1 MKFTASAAASP
12 TTGGTAVVSDNGTQ
26 TIKSGGNWFSGY
38 TQVSA
43 TFSYSATVANSNY
56 VFKGWS
62 TSATANSG
70 TTTNPMSLT
79 YYGTGG
85 RLGTVNVDSD
95 TQYAI
100 FARLTADQ
108 TSLSFD
114 KKNVKSGWGNE
125 QSVSVT
131 YVHVGT
137 MTATITGDHK
147 DDFSFKNNESSQSTT
162 VVSNNTNTETSSTVT
177 VYFNPQC
184 DGTRTATLTFSG
196 NGLTKT
202 VSLSGTGDLNVQTLS
217 WDNENAIVLNML
229 KGATQDISATSKS
242 GENATGLKVSYSS
255 DNTNVLKVD
264 ANGKLTAIAVGS
276 ATITASQAGEE
287 CTYKAAANIT
297 KKFNVKSKD
306 TPIFTPNGFS
316 EGTTNALKVDDE
328 VTLDVS
334 YVSDGLDGDFKASAT
349 KVNNQDVLKITRNG
363 NTITI
368 KALREGTSTATF
380 TQTEN
385 ASIFG
390 ATKSYTF
397 SVTKVDNTLS
407 VKGNNYTRYVEE
419 DDDLTPFVTKNSD
432 GTIHAS
438 STAAGIAHY
447 DITND
452 KIVIDNSSNAS
463 FKTTTVTIKIW
474 QDATI
479 KYAGITEANAK
490 TITLTVNKYPTS
502 FSGSNYNLKVDDTQT
517 ADYVYTNTSAAQPT
531 ANSSDDFYY
540 TIDEVNFT
548 KVEKNKGNDLVTF
561 DPATKKITACNAGS
575 AKITLHQEETYIHT
589 GATKSFNVTVTKYD
603 NSLSCSW
610 GSWSKDMY
618 VDSEVA
624 TTISA
629 TANPST
635 PIVKVIKG
643 DSIAEFKNNKIKT
656 NCNLGV
662 AKWEITQAET
672 YKYKEATPQT
682 LTVNVKKESDGNCE
696 VTLYESTPD
705 IEASKIGEL
714 PLGGVVG
721 VKLYFSM
728 KKKFAGANA
737 NLSLYNSKTGKWSD
751 ETVTAKS
758 VLYYDNQTRDLA
770 DENGEYHIT
779 KIKFGSQQDGLG
791 TDDPY
796 INNIKVTCQKYF
808 NLQDEKK
815 KNISNLE
822 MTNYVGGN
830 STTATFYVNYST
842 CADVI
847 KIKSNNAHVTVSPT
861 SINTSENHF
870 GRQEI
875 TLTYA
880 SDAEEDI
887 NAVITAYTQYENQT
901 LNVHAATVKIPQ
913 ELTWSEDFE
922 GDEITLPLTFACNDA
937 ATASTNLPVKYS
949 TADDKIIQIAADSLS
964 FSIIGTGVTT
974 LTATQAG
981 NDQYQA
987 VSGTKTITA
996 SSKKVQVISWSQNLN
1011 RAQNTGDEITL
1022 KAQVKVFTNIANNEL
1037 EYSAERTKLIKYTC
1051 PANNNVIE
1059 ITKDSAIRVIGF
1071 GTTTITAKVDGNDE
1085 YEASAAVVM
1094 PVRIREKKTGDCEAS
1109 LAFYQGAEIEFVQ
1122 TNTSIY
1128 GSIARPEITQTVDV
1142 SDLAGEPDS
1151 LTFDVRGV
1159 ADDKG
1164 NFEGDIEVY
1173 ESTDGGK
1180 TFSGKKGAVTGAQNA
1195 IKTSDKIALSK
1206 NVTTLKFVRPQGGR
1220 GYHYVGN
1227 IQITSK
1233 PFIRMAKNASTTVN
1247 VGYNIALGA
1256 VKKQKINIEYSSA
1269 KGNLNVTT
1277 APQGSAGLT
1286 VENQID
1292 VECGVVVTYPLD
1304 ITVAPTSS
1312 GSWSNTITI
1321 TDPKQPTLKL
1331 DITLTAT
1338 VAKGSQEIVWNPE
1351 QNITTI
1357 QAPILNAYATSEL
1370 DVSYKVTD
1378 GGDVASIV
1386 NGQVVIAKD
1395 GEFTITVTQGGNNDY
1410 NAAED
1415 LVKTFTVSKAT
1426 PTLEW
1431 AKAPQELACNASS
1444 TIYEAQS
1451 TSDEGAI
1458 TYAITAGKDYAT
1470 IDATTGELTIRQFG
1484 KEITIQASQAQ
1495 SIKFNAPDPITV
1507 DVTIAALPDE
1517 NTFTNNVGDN
1527 DWNNPANWEIG
1538 FTPMGENPNVVI
1550 NGDLDVEGDEPL
1562 SVGGLTIKT
1571 GATVTIKDGAT
1582 LVVDGES
1589 QARETYGNIV
1599 VEAGGKLNLNGG
1611 EVNVNDFTLYSGYG
1625 ADKQPKSGQV
1635 INADKIYANDSVRFI
1650 LDITPEQTVAEA
1662 WYDITVPFPVNA
1674 LTGVTRFENGE
1685 WKELT
1690 YDTHYGFMDYHEDVR
1705 ARGQNGWKWYRGIL
1719 KPGVLYSFA
1728 TDATINRY
1736 CFTMAKGST
1745 INTDLEHQLQA
1756 TQGQGE
1762 VKHKGWNG
1770 IGNGTMT
1777 YAKLEGEYLVQML
1790 SHDNDEPVYK
1800 TVEGSEHSFAVGAAY
1815 FVQVGENCALEMS
1828 AETNASNPL
1837 RAPQRSAESE
1847 SSKRISVTLAANGHE
1862 CDNFFV
1868 TCDDDASDTYTIGKD
1883 LTKMGKVSGTKIAR
1897 MWTNAKGGNLCAV
1910 HKTYNGNE
1918 AIIPLSFYAP
1928 KNGEYTLSLNNYP
1941 EEDVYLTRNGI
1952 IVWDLNMSE
1961 YTFDLNAGTDSS
1973 YALQVVRRV
1982 QNTATGVDNAT
1993 DNDNRGT
2000 IFAEKMI
2007 VNGQLF
2013 ILRDGILYDAQGK
2026 KVKTR

>member
-1 MKFTASAAASP
+1 MKQIFTTFKQIITKPLLVACALLAMSGNAWGALGDWNGTYTVTMKSDPSTGGYVSASNDFSGKMTETTSTGRTGTKGLTQTGTATAYLYASAKD
-12 TTGGTAVVSDNGTQ
+12 G
-26 TIKSGGNWFSGY
+26 
-38 TQVSA
+38 
-43 TFSYSATVANSNY
+43 Y
-56 VFKGWS
+56 VFKGWATKAATNDVESTDNPYGKTSPSMNRLS
-62 TSATANSG
+62 TSK
-70 TTTNPMSLT
+70 
-79 YYGTGG
+79 
-85 RLGTVNVDSD
+85 SD
-95 TQYAI
+95 TRYAI
-100 FARLTADQ
+100 FAKLTAEN
-108 TSLSFD
+108 SMSFGS
-114 KKNVKSGWGNE
+114 KSVDDGWGNSE
-125 QSVSVT
+125 SVT
-131 YVHVGT
+131 VYYVHVGDL
-137 MTATITGDHK
+137 TAKITGTNAS
-147 DDFSFKNNESSQSTT
+147 DFSFSNSSLSQSKT
-162 VVSNNTNTETSSTVT
+162 VVSGNTNSETSSPVT
-177 VYFNPQC
+177 VYFNPSC
-184 DGTRTATLTFSG
+184 SGTRTATLTFSG

-202 VSLSGTGDLNVQTLS
+202 VTLTGTGTLQTQSLSWN
-217 WDNENAIVLNML
+217 NESNIETSML
-229 KGATQDISATSKS
+229 KGSTQTISATSTE
-242 GENATGLKVSYSS
+242 GAITYSS
-255 DNTNVLKVD
+255 DATSVMSVNATTGVLT
-264 ANGKLTAIAVGS
+264 ANGLGTAV
-276 ATITASQAGEE
+276 ITA
-287 CTYKAAANIT
+287 TAAATCKYDKVSIT
-297 KKFNVKSKD
+297 KTFTVKSKD
-306 TPIFTPNGFS
+306 TPYFTPNGFS
-316 EGTTNALKVDDE
+316 EGSTCSLKVGDK
-328 VTLDVS
+328 VTMTVS
-334 YVSDGLDGDFKASAT
+334 NVSEGLTGDFKATAT
-349 KVNNQDVLKITRNG
+349 KSNGLDVLSFNRSG

-368 KALREGTSTATF
+368 EAINAGNSTATF

-385 ASIFG
+385 STIFG
-390 ATKSYTF
+390 ATKSYSF
-397 SVTKVDNTLS
+397 SVSKHETKFT
-407 VKGNNYTRYVEE
+407 
-419 DDDLTPFVTKNSD
+419 
-432 GTIHAS
+432 
-438 STAAGIAHY
+438 
-447 DITND
+447 
-452 KIVIDNSSNAS
+452 
-463 FKTTTVTIKIW
+463 
-474 QDATI
+474 
-479 KYAGITEANAK
+479 
-490 TITLTVNKYPTS
+490 
-502 FSGSNYNLKVDDTQT
+502 GSAYNNLKVDETQIANYT
-517 ADYVYTNTSAAQPT
+517 YTNTSAAQPT
-531 ANSSDDFYY
+531 ASDKDDFYY
-540 TIDEVNFT
+540 TIDDVNFT

-561 DPATKKITACNAGS
+561 DPATKKITACNAGT
-575 AKITLHQEETYIHT
+575 AKITLHQKETYKYT
-589 GATKSFNVTVTKYD
+589 GATTSFDVTVSKYD

-618 VDSEVA
+618 VDSEAGV
-624 TTISA
+624 TFSS
-629 TANPST
+629 NNSST
-635 PIVKVIKG
+635 PIDVKVAQG
-643 DSIAEFKNNKIKT
+643 DTIAEYTGNKIKS

-662 AKWEITQAET
+662 AKWTISQDET
-672 YKYKEATPQT
+672 YKYKAPTAKT

-696 VTLYESTPD
+696 VTLYEYSSD
-705 IEASKIGEL
+705 KDVAASKIGEL
-714 PLGGVVG
+714 PMGGVAG
-721 VKLYFSM
+721 VKLYYSM
-728 KKKFAGANA
+728 KVNGAGANA
-737 NLSLYNSKTGKWSD
+737 NLSLYNSKAGKWEDHTITAQNTALYNFWNYD
-751 ETVTAKS
+751 EQS
-758 VLYYDNQTRDLA
+758 RDLA

-808 NLQDEKK
+808 NLQDDKK
-815 KNISNLE
+815 KNISNIE

-842 CADVI
+842 CADEI

-861 SINTSENHF
+861 SINTSDNHF

-1180 TFSGKKGAVTGAQNA
+1180 TYSTTKKGAVKGVKDT
-1195 IKTSDKIALSK
+1195 IITSDKIALSK

-1247 VGYNIALGA
+1247 VGNNIALGA

-1292 VECGVVVTYPLD
+1292 VECGVVVTYTLD

-1338 VAKGSQEIVWNPE
+1338 VAKGSQEIVWNPA

-1357 QAPILNAYATSEL
+1357 QAPILNAYATSGLE
-1370 DVSYKVTD
+1370 VSYEVTD
-1378 GGDVASIV
+1378 GDDVASIV

-1431 AKAPQELACNASS
+1431 ANAPQELACNASG

-1458 TYAITAGKDYAT
+1458 TYAITAGSDYAT
-1470 IDATTGELTIRQFG
+1470 IDATTGKLTIRQFG

-1517 NTFTNNVGDN
+1517 NSFTNNAGDN

-1562 SVGGLTIKT
+1562 SVGGLTIQT

-1837 RAPQRSAESE
+1837 RAPQRRAESE

-2026 KVKTR
+2026 KVETR

>member
-1 MKFTASAAASP
+1 MMKQFFNISNKSSLTLRTSLLSKTILTLLTALTFSGNAWAWNGTYTVTMKSDPSTGGYVSASNDFSGKKTETTSQGRTGNKGLFESGTATAYLYASAND
-12 TTGGTAVVSDNGTQ
+12 G
-26 TIKSGGNWFSGY
+26 
-38 TQVSA
+38 
-43 TFSYSATVANSNY
+43 Y
-56 VFKGWS
+56 VFKGWATKAATNDVESTNNPYGKTSPSMNRLS
-62 TSATANSG
+62 TSKN
-70 TTTNPMSLT
+70 
-79 YYGTGG
+79 
-85 RLGTVNVDSD
+85 D
-95 TQYAI
+95 TRYAI
-100 FARLTADQ
+100 FAKLTAAN
-108 TSLSFD
+108 SMSFD
-114 KKNVKSGWGNE
+114 SKSVDDGWGN
-125 QSVSVT
+125 SKSVT
-131 YVHVGT
+131 VYYVHVGDL
-137 MTATITGDHK
+137 TATITGTNAS
-147 DDFSFKNNESSQSTT
+147 DFSFSNSSLSKSKT
-162 VVSNNTNTETSSTVT
+162 VVSGNTNSETSSSVT
-177 VYFNPQC
+177 VYFNPSC
-184 DGTRTATLTFSG
+184 SGTRIATLTFSG

-202 VSLSGTGDLNVQTLS
+202 VTLTGTGTLQTQSLSWN
-217 WDNENAIVLNML
+217 NESNIETSML
-229 KGATQDISATSKS
+229 KGSTQTISATSTE
-242 GENATGLKVSYSS
+242 GAITYSS
-255 DNTNVLKVD
+255 DATSVMSVNATTGVLT
-264 ANGKLTAIAVGS
+264 ANGLGTVV
-276 ATITASQAGEE
+276 ITA
-287 CTYKAAANIT
+287 TAAATCKYDKVSIT
-297 KKFNVKSKD
+297 KTFTVKSKD
-306 TPIFTPNGFS
+306 TPYFTPNGFS
-316 EGTTNALKVDDE
+316 EGSTCSLKVGDK
-328 VTLDVS
+328 VTMTVSNVSEGLTGEFKATATKSNGLDVLS
-334 YVSDGLDGDFKASAT
+334 F
-349 KVNNQDVLKITRNG
+349 TRSG

-368 KALREGTSTATF
+368 EAINAGNSTATF
-380 TQTEN
+380 KQTEN
-385 ASIFG
+385 STIFG
-390 ATKSYTF
+390 ATKSYSF
-397 SVTKVDNTLS
+397 SVSKHETKFT
-407 VKGNNYTRYVEE
+407 
-419 DDDLTPFVTKNSD
+419 
-432 GTIHAS
+432 
-438 STAAGIAHY
+438 
-447 DITND
+447 
-452 KIVIDNSSNAS
+452 
-463 FKTTTVTIKIW
+463 
-474 QDATI
+474 
-479 KYAGITEANAK
+479 
-490 TITLTVNKYPTS
+490 
-502 FSGSNYNLKVDDTQT
+502 GSAYNNLKVDETQIANYT
-517 ADYVYTNTSAAQPT
+517 YTNTSAAQPT
-531 ANSSDDFYY
+531 ASDKDDFYY
-540 TIDEVNFT
+540 TIDDVNFT

-561 DPATKKITACNAGS
+561 DPATKKITACNAGT
-575 AKITLHQEETYIHT
+575 AKITLHQKETYKYT
-589 GATKSFNVTVTKYD
+589 GATTSFDVTVSKYD

-618 VDSEVA
+618 VDSEAGV
-624 TTISA
+624 TFSS
-629 TANPST
+629 NNSST
-635 PIVKVIKG
+635 PIDVKVAQG
-643 DSIAEFKNNKIKT
+643 DTIAEYTGNKIKS

-662 AKWEITQAET
+662 AKWTISQDET
-672 YKYKEATPQT
+672 YKYKAPTAKT
-682 LTVNVKKESDGNCE
+682 LTVTVAKETDNNCE
-696 VTLYESTPD
+696 VVLYESKPD
-705 IEASKIGEL
+705 KEASKIGEL

-728 KKKFAGANA
+728 KKKLAGANA

-751 ETVTAKS
+751 ETVTANTA
-758 VLYYDNQTRDLA
+758 LWYNDLTRDLA

-779 KIKFGSQQDGLG
+779 KIKFGSAQTGLG

-808 NLQDEKK
+808 NLQDDKK
-815 KNISNLE
+815 KNISNIE

-830 STTATFYVNYST
+830 STTATFFVNYST
-842 CADVI
+842 CADEI

-861 SINTSENHF
+861 SINTSDNHF

-875 TLTYA
+875 TVTYA
-880 SDAEEDI
+880 SNAEEDI

-913 ELTWSEDFE
+913 ELTWREDFE

-949 TADDKIIQIAADSLS
+949 TADDKIILIAADSLS

-1059 ITKDSAIRVIGF
+1059 ITKDSVIRVIGF

-1109 LAFYQGAEIEFVQ
+1109 LAFYQEAEIEFVQ
-1122 TNTSIY
+1122 TNTTIY

-1142 SDLAGEPDS
+1142 SDLIGEPDL

-1159 ADDKG
+1159 ADNDG

-1180 TFSGKKGAVTGAQNA
+1180 TFSTKKGAVTGVQNA
-1195 IKTSDKIALSK
+1195 IITSDKIALSK
-1206 NVTTLKFVRPQGGR
+1206 NVTTLKFVRPKGGR

-1227 IQITSK
+1227 IQITST

-1247 VGYNIALGA
+1247 VGNNIALGA

-1277 APQGSAGLT
+1277 APQGSTGLT

-1292 VECGVVVTYPLD
+1292 VECGVVVTYPLE

-1338 VAKGSQEIVWNPE
+1338 VAKGSQEIVWNPA

-1378 GGDVASIV
+1378 GSDVASIV

-1426 PTLEW
+1426 PTFEW
-1431 AKAPQELACNASS
+1431 ANAPQKLACNASG

-1458 TYAITAGKDYAT
+1458 TYAITAGSDYAT
-1470 IDATTGELTIRQFG
+1470 IDATTGKLTIRQFG

-1517 NTFTNNVGDN
+1517 NTFTNNAGDN

-1562 SVGGLTIKT
+1562 SVGGLTIQT

-1589 QARETYGNIV
+1589 QSRNAYGNII
-1599 VEAGGKLNLNGG
+1599 VEAGGQLNLGSG
-1611 EVNVNDFTLYSGYG
+1611 DVQVNDFTLFSNFENE
-1625 ADKQPKSGQV
+1625 QPKSGQV
-1635 INADKIYANDSVRFI
+1635 SNPTKLTTHGDAYFI
-1650 LDITPEQTVAEA
+1650 LDLDPSGSASYG
-1662 WYDITVPFPVNA
+1662 WYSFTVPFHVDALNGVYRLDNGNWVKAVNEVNYA
-1674 LTGVTRFENGE
+1674 I
-1685 WKELT
+1685 
-1690 YDTHYGFMDYHEDVR
+1690 MDYHEDLR
-1705 ARGQNGWKWYRGIL
+1705 AQGKYGWKKYRSTL
-1719 KPGVLYSFA
+1719 QPGVGYLM
-1728 TDATINRY
+1728 TVENQLNRY
-1736 CFTMAKGST
+1736 RFTKTENGNF
-1745 INTDLEHQLQA
+1745 NTNM
-1756 TQGQGE
+1756 TQTLTVSEGANTE
-1762 VKHKGWNG
+1762 KGWNS
-1770 IGNGTMT
+1770 IGNGTTSYVT
-1777 YAKLEGEYLVQML
+1777 YASTPRYAQLYNHNTNAYDIALTSGNALV
-1790 SHDNDEPVYK
+1790 
-1800 TVEGSEHSFAVGAAY
+1800 VGAAY
-1815 FVQVGENCALEMS
+1815 FVQ
-1828 AETNASNPL
+1828 AETNNSTITMQAASDATTGLL
-1837 RAPQRSAESE
+1837 RAPQRDAESDICFVNL
-1847 SSKRISVTLAANGHE
+1847 SLRNNGKSH
-1862 CDNFFV
+1862 DKLFV
-1868 TCDDDASDTYTIGKD
+1868 TCDDNAAATYTIGKD
-1883 LTKMGKVSGTKIAR
+1883 VVKMGATSGISVAR
-1897 MWTNAKGGNLCAV
+1897 LWANAKNATLGAV
-1910 HKTYNGNE
+1910 DVAYSDDK
-1918 AIIPLSFYAP
+1918 AIIPLGIYTPAA
-1928 KNGEYTLSLNNYP
+1928 GEYTIAIDNNP
-1941 EEDVYLTRNGI
+1941 TEDVYLTRNGI
-1952 IVWDLNMSE
+1952 IVWNLSMSD
-1961 YTFDLNAGTDSS
+1961 YTFDFNAGTDTS
-1973 YALQVVRRV
+1973 YALQIVRRIN
-1982 QNTATGVDNAT
+1982 NTATGVDEL
-1993 DNDNRGT
+1993 DNDKRGT
-2000 IFAEKMI
+2000 DFVEKII
-2007 VNGQLF
+2007 VNGQLY
-2013 ILRDGILYDAQGK
+2013 ILRDGMIYDAQGK
-2026 KVKTR
+2026 KVSNF